1 MAERLLETC
10 CPYRADHRPYRAGHT
25 TEQYRADHT
34 REQSR
39 PYRAHYRSHYK
50 VCIGS
55 PQTTLE
61 STQQS
66 TAAYTAKNVHN
77 RTLQS
82 TAAYSTEYFRGS
94 ESEHTVEHSRAHS
107 RAPRSTGH
115 SIPEKHG
122 RAHCCPHIGGCTVHI
137 AAQCPYIGGF
147 PPFKEPTMCSRERLF
162 CLSDCCAHFRLEK

>member
-94 ESEHTVEHSRAHS
+94 ESEHTVEHSRA
-107 RAPRSTGH
+107 PRSTGR
-115 SIPEKHG
+115 SIPEKHR
-122 RAHCCPHIGGCTVHI
+122 RAHCFPHIGGTVCI
-137 AAQCPYIGGF
+137 AAHWAVP
-147 PPFKEPTMCSRERLF
+147 S
-162 CLSDCCAHFRLEK
+162 AHT